1 MKISIVVPIY
11 NVETYL
17 EKCIES
23 IIAQDYKNIEII
35 LVDDGSIDKSGLIC
49 DYYAGIDDRITV
61 IHQENIGLSGARKAG
76 ISIATGEYVLNVD
89 GDDWIDKDR
98 IQTLVADGI
107 NRYTSP
113 DMIYLSGIVKEYHD
127 RAVVEKDI
135 DTILY
140 YEGEC
145 ACVSVINKLVDKTKC
160 FKHYIRAN
168 LVMWAVKTSIIR
180 EQYLKLDNSIVYGED
195 QTGVWMC
202 LLRSKTIGIIPQGGY
217 HYVQRM
223 DSICRKRN
231 TISEKNLENI
241 YWLLKDNI
249 ENNKYKSEIMDNFY
263 FLFSSIAMFQ
273 KYEYL
278 LNRSNYLFPYPE
290 VLPNSKIVIYGAG
303 RFGREIVRGIITNG
317 NYKIVG
323 WVDREP
329 KQYENALP
337 KVESI
342 ATINE
347 MTYDYIVVAI
357 YDSEIA
363 CSAKIN
369 LVTLGVPEDKI
380 ALMSP
385 ECVLKLEIM
394 RNER

>member
-1 MKISIVVPIY
+1 MKISVVVPIY
-11 NVETYL
+11 NVEDYL

-23 IIAQDYKNIEII
+23 IIMQEYKNIEII
-35 LVDDGSIDKSGLIC
+35 LVDDGSTDKSGSIC
-49 DYYAGIDDRITV
+49 DYFANMDDRIIV
-61 IHQENIGLSGARKAG
+61 IHQENTGLSGARKAG

-98 IQTLVADGI
+98 IQTLVTEGI
-107 NRYTSP
+107 RRYASP
-113 DMIYLSGIVKEYHD
+113 DMVYLSGIVKEYHD
-127 RAVVEKDI
+127 RVVVEKDI
-135 DTILY
+135 DTFRY
-140 YEGEC
+140 YEGER

-160 FKHYIRAN
+160 FMHYIRAN

-202 LLRSKTIGIIPQGGY
+202 LLRSKSICIIPQGGY
-217 HYVQRM
+217 HYVQRV

-241 YWLLKDNI
+241 YWLLKGNI
-249 ENNKYKSEIMDNFY
+249 ENSKYKSEIMDNFY

-303 RFGREIVRGIITNG
+303 SFGREIVRGIITNG
-317 NYKIVG
+317 KYKIVG

-329 KQYENALP
+329 KQYENDLP
-337 KVESI
+337 RVESV

-347 MTYDYIVVAI
+347 MTYDYIIVAI

-363 CSAKIN
+363 CSAKNN
-369 LVTLGVPEDKI
+369 LVTLGVSEDKI
-380 ALMSP
+380 VLMSP
-385 ECVLKLEIM
+385 ECVLKFDVEWVEI
-394 RNER
+394 